1 MRHAVRWA
9 TGGVVILGLLVGSG
23 GRVDA
28 ESILVDQENLGSP
41 IGGFTVSGPLAYI
54 PSGQEFTPT
63 LSQLN
68 FADFFLNQRDGAPA
82 ALQVRVRSGSISG
95 PILGTSQVADV
106 PLVDPNSPPSAGT
119 FVRFEFATSVPLLP
133 GSRNVLELVPLAGT
147 TGPSVGAQETG
158 DQYAGGRAIQAG
170 VPQANFDLIFR
181 EGVIVPEPSS
191 LVLAVLSTTI
201 LLGYA
206 RHRHRRDHA

>member
-1 MRHAVRWA
+1 
-9 TGGVVILGLLVGSG
+9 VILGLLVGSV

-41 IGGFTVSGPLAYI
+41 IGGFSVSAFS

-68 FADFFLNQRDGAPA
+68 FADFFLSQRAGDTA
-82 ALQVRVRSGSISG
+82 AVQVRVRSGSIAG
-95 PILGTSQVADV
+95 PILGTSLVASV
-106 PLVDPNSPPSAGT
+106 PLVDPNSPPSSGT
-119 FVRFEFATSVPLLP
+119 FVRFEFATSVPLIP
-133 GSRNVLELVPLAGT
+133 GSLNVLELVELAGT
-147 TGPSVGAQETG
+147 TGPIVLAQETG

-181 EGVIVPEPSS
+181 EGVIVAEPSS